1 MVSASFIGYLVA
13 FLLPTALLHYWVF
26 SDSFFQAA
34 ADSKA
39 MYQPHSVQISVE
51 DQSRWVNQKI
61 LTINSTDRLESKEH
75 STNEVLVASDVEK
88 LKEYKHSFAYD
99 RKTWEQKKP
108 RIAIL
113 AGPHKTASTT
123 LQTFFSSVA
132 GSTVRL
138 TNRTIESSHTHEPH
152 SSVTDWVWPLGV
164 SEEYDEESSLG
175 GGFKTMKPAKFYSV
189 LASLISGRRRVVFFS
204 NKSEKS
210 LDKAREYHRA
220 LFRRPWEEEKNIIIA
235 AEAFDTLVEGLVDE
249 KNDGRGEDIHVSSTS
264 SEMIDA
270 LLDVFPWGE
279 TNYTSPLRLDD
290 IEVQINYRTPKI
302 SHVRSIWHQ
311 LGKRTTLRQ
320 FLYNDN
326 FRHHLYQLNSLALAL
341 QFVRRGIKTSILDM
355 RGASENSV
363 PENGTDSNVGIGGL
377 QGIVAC
383 EVLRMGEENG
393 LCDDQSRL
401 HLPGYKS
408 SLKDMNQKADKNVVN
423 LTPDQLD
430 EISSLLEEYD
440 CSVWQ
445 HLQKYQAQGLLR
457 ILHPSEDLFGKC
469 EPNST
474 TDISFI
480 STMRKVK
487 EVAGQEDNGIPQ
499 QTKEEQDKMWEERA
513 KNKAQP
519 ASAMPNL

>member
-1 MVSASFIGYLVA
+1 
-13 FLLPTALLHYWVF
+13 
-26 SDSFFQAA
+26 
-34 ADSKA
+34 
-39 MYQPHSVQISVE
+39 MYQPHSIQSSVY
-51 DQSRWVNQKI
+51 DQNKWVNQEI
-61 LTINSTDRLESKEH
+61 LMINGTDRFDSKENSTNDE
-75 STNEVLVASDVEK
+75 LVVSDTEK
-88 LKEYKHSFAYD
+88 LKEYKHDFAYD
-99 RKTWEQKKP
+99 RKRWEQKKP

-138 TNRTIESSHTHEPH
+138 TNTTIDSSHTHKSH

-175 GGFKTMKPAKFYSV
+175 GGFKIMKPAKFYSV
-189 LASLISGRRRVVFFS
+189 LASLISGRRRIVFFAD
-204 NKSEKS
+204 KSQKS

-220 LFRRPWEEEKNIIIA
+220 LFRRPWEEGKNIIIA
-235 AEAFDTLVEGLVDE
+235 AEAFDTLVEGLVDY
-249 KNDGRGEDIHVSSTS
+249 KNNGRGEDIHVSSS
-264 SEMIDA
+264 SDEMIDA

-279 TNYTSPLRLDD
+279 TNSTSPLHLDD

-326 FRHHLYQLNSLALAL
+326 FRHHLYQSNSLALAL

-355 RGASENSV
+355 RGASENSL
-363 PENGTDSNVGIGGL
+363 PSNGTDTSNVGIGGL

-457 ILHPSEDLFGKC
+457 ILHPNEDLFGKC
-469 EPNST
+469 DPNRT
-474 TDISFI
+474 ADILFT

-487 EVAGQEDNGIPQ
+487 EVAGQDNGIPQ
-499 QTKEEQDKMWEERA
+499 QTREEQDKMWEERA

-519 ASAMPNL
+519 TSAMPNRQNQ